1 MQQDTF
7 KNSREKLKFPGDTMN
22 YNVKEF
28 MIKKEDP
35 MN

>member
-1 MQQDTF
+1 
-7 KNSREKLKFPGDTMN
+7 MN

-35 MN
+35 MNWCVCKQDNRCKL